1 MLHHWLVVKGVL
13 RMISRKNDPA
23 GNRAKKIAAEGKKS
37 SVLSLGKALRLLE
50 AVAASESDMTLSEI
64 AAASDLD
71 PGTTHRMLNTLV
83 DLGYMSR
90 DESKRFTLTLKVL
103 DLGFRAIGR
112 REMRTLARPI
122 LRSLVDEFSEAA
134 SLGVLSGGDVLYV
147 ERIRA
152 GITRLGVDIRVGTL
166 IPAASSVIGWGM
178 LAFLPEPEL
187 ERVLHQNPRQRE
199 FPEISGSIDLPKQLL
214 AIRKQGYALSPSQF
228 TNGLTVLSV
237 PVRDEDGYPVA
248 GISVAAPTIRMKADE
263 LRSRALDALLS
274 ATKQLARGLAASGG
288 AVAG

>member
-1 MLHHWLVVKGVL
+1 
-13 RMISRKNDPA
+13 MIARRKATA
-23 GNRAKKIAAEGKKS
+23 GNRVKKAAAETKKS

-50 AVAASESDMTLSEI
+50 AVAASETDMTLSEI
-64 AAASDLD
+64 AGASNLD

-90 DESKRFTLTLKVL
+90 DERKRFTLTLKVL

-134 SLGVLSGGDVLYV
+134 SLGVLNGGDVLYV

-178 LAFLPEPEL
+178 LAFLPDAEL
-187 ERVLHQNPRQRE
+187 ERVLHQTPRQRG
-199 FPEISGSIDLPKQLL
+199 FPEVSRSVDLPKQLL

-228 TNGLTVLSV
+228 TNGLTVLAV
-237 PVRDEDGYPVA
+237 PVRDEDGYPMA
-248 GISVAAPTIRMKADE
+248 GMSVAAPTIRMKAEE
-263 LRSRALDALLS
+263 LRSKALNSLMS
-274 ATKQLARGLAASGG
+274 AAKQLARGLAASGG